1 MRALER
7 VLVIGGAGFLGSR
20 LCARL
25 LADGAQ
31 RVWCV
36 DDLSTSSA
44 ANLSAV
50 QRLSGLEFIE
60 HDIVQ
65 GFEDPGRLGPLDAVF
80 HLASPASPPD
90 YLRMPIATLRVGAQ
104 GTMVALGIAEA
115 CRARFV
121 LASTSEVYGDPLVHP
136 QPESYWG
143 NVNPIGVRSVYD
155 EAKRF
160 AEALTFAYRR
170 ARDADVGVARIFN
183 SYGPGMRPDDGRMVP
198 TFCGQAL
205 RGEPITVAGTGRQTR
220 SLCYVDDTIAG
231 LIALATHDVTGPI
244 NIGGPDELTVL
255 QVAELIRERAGSTSP
270 VRHVPA
276 AQDDPRRRCPDIRR
290 ARELLGW
297 EPKVGPA
304 EGLDTTIAWFRNQI
318 DFAATV

>member
-1 MRALER
+1 MRALRR
-7 VLVIGGAGFLGSR
+7 VLITGGAGFLGSR

-25 LADGAQ
+25 LADGTQ
-31 RVWCV
+31 RIWCV

-44 ANLSAV
+44 TNLSAV
-50 QRLSGLEFIE
+50 QRLRGVDFVE
-60 HDIVQ
+60 HDIAQ
-65 GFEDPGRLGPLDAVF
+65 GFDDPGWFGPLDAVF

-90 YLRMPIATLRVGAQ
+90 YLRLPIATLRAGGQ
-104 GTMVALGIAEA
+104 GTAVALGIAEA

-143 NVNPIGVRSVYD
+143 NVNPIGLRSVYD

-170 ARDADVGVARIFN
+170 ARNADVGVARIFN

-220 SLCYVDDTIAG
+220 SLCYVDDTIDG
-231 LIALATHDVTGPI
+231 LIALAARDVTGPI
-244 NIGGPDELTVL
+244 NIGSPAEFTVL
-255 QVAELIRERAGSTSP
+255 QVAELIRERSGSQSP
-270 VRHVPA
+270 IRYVA
-276 AQDDPRRRCPDIRR
+276 AADDDPRRRCPDIRR
-290 ARELLGW
+290 AREFLDW
-297 EPKVGPA
+297 EPKVNVPD
-304 EGLDTTIAWFRNQI
+304 GLEATIAWFRSQI
-318 DFAATV
+318 DFTATV

>member
-50 QRLSGLEFIE
+50 QRLSGVEFIE

-255 QVAELIRERAGSTSP
+255 QVAELIRERSGSRSP
-270 VRHVPA
+270 IRHVAA

-297 EPKVGPA
+297 EPKVGA
-304 EGLDTTIAWFRNQI
+304 ADGFDTTIAWFRSQI